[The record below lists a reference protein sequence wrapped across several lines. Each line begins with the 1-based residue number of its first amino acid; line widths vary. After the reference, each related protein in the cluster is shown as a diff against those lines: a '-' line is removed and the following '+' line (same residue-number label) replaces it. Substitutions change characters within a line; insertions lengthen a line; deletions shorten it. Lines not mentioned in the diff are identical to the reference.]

1 MKIRLDL
8 CYRINI
14 SWDFI
19 SIAESVLATCFLFLR
34 YFYVYNPIEK
44 LSLKG
49 YNYNVCI
56 VQLKMIHSVFL
67 FVIDGV

>member
-1 MKIRLDL
+1 MGSRLCAGYLLFIFKI
-8 CYRINI
+8 
-14 SWDFI
+14 
-19 SIAESVLATCFLFLR
+19 
-34 YFYVYNPIEK
+34 FYVYNPIEK

-67 FVIDGV
+67 FVIGGV

>member
-1 MKIRLDL
+1 M
-8 CYRINI
+8 
-14 SWDFI
+14 
-19 SIAESVLATCFLFLR
+19 LATCFLFLR

-56 VQLKMIHSVFL
+56 VQLKMTHRVFR
-67 FVIDGV
+67 FVIGGVKKANTICKGEEKICLEEEYWS

>member
-1 MKIRLDL
+1 M
-8 CYRINI
+8 
-14 SWDFI
+14 
-19 SIAESVLATCFLFLR
+19 LATCFLFLR

-67 FVIDGV
+67 LVIGGVKKPNTMWKGVEIVCLEEEYWS

>member
-1 MKIRLDL
+1 M
-8 CYRINI
+8 
-14 SWDFI
+14 
-19 SIAESVLATCFLFLR
+19 LATCFLFLR

-67 FVIDGV
+67 LVIGAFKSRIPCGKEWK

>member
-1 MKIRLDL
+1 M
-8 CYRINI
+8 
-14 SWDFI
+14 
-19 SIAESVLATCFLFLR
+19 LATCFLFLR

-49 YNYNVCI
+49 YNYNVYI

-67 FVIDGV
+67 FVIGGV

>member
-1 MKIRLDL
+1 MKDL
-8 CYRINI
+8 QGSVGI
-14 SWDFI
+14 SRVNLRGWVVGC
-19 SIAESVLATCFLFLR
+19 VLATCFLFLR

-67 FVIDGV
+67 LVIGGV